1 MTILNHFAKHKYSMN
16 RWMDELT
23 DYFLF
28 STPDPFFVLVYPVS
42 AQEVDLYGL
51 YYPGFIAT
59 WHLVGFI

>member
-1 MTILNHFAKHKYSMN
+1 MN

-59 WHLVGFI
+59 LASSWIHLMEK